1 MTFGDADRSLGM
13 YLGGVESTL
22 RELET
27 LLDRFDE
34 PNWARTVGRLGDEA
48 AASHELQAQS
58 DVARRVLH
66 LFQGGMSGFGDI
78 VLQPNGR
85 VNVRAQE
92 ELDALRS
99 RVFEEARAAL

>member
-1 MTFGDADRSLGM
+1 M

-48 AASHELQAQS
+48 AASHEPQAQS

-85 VNVRAQE
+85 VNVRAQD

-99 RVFEEARAAL
+99 RLFEEARAAL